1 MKLKVIFVTFN
12 VLVLLSFLFVFL
24 MPALFL
30 GWEYSGIFWSENWY
44 LAVLFIVVLAILNVY
59 FGRNWRLFSALEDE
73 DWDAVI
79 SVIESRIYQRGRIS
93 NGNIRLLVNAYVVS
107 SRSER
112 IWDLETH
119 LREKRPAALR
129 RNVLLF
135 GIPHLLSNDGAE
147 MARFYGEFVEGKGGD
162 VNDWVRWSYA
172 FALMLDQRF
181 DEARSI
187 LEDLATR
194 LKPGLIAG
202 TSAYLLDAYAG
213 SSPPPTEVVK
223 GARERITQ
231 GLSRRE
237 WDKRLERAQSELH
250 VLVLSKLLRD
260 VREWLYD
267 PPAGSGRSPA
277 GGEIVDAEATLPGES

>member
-1 MKLKVIFVTFN
+1 VKLKVIFVTFN
-12 VLVLLSFLFVFL
+12 VLVLLSFLFVFF

-59 FGRNWRLFSALEDE
+59 FGRNWRLFSALEAE

-79 SVIESRIYQRGRIS
+79 SVIESRIYRHQRIS
-93 NGNIRLLVNAYVVS
+93 NGNVGLLVNAYVVS
-107 SRSER
+107 SRSDR
-112 IWDLETH
+112 IRDLEAY

-147 MARFYGEFVEGKGGD
+147 MARFYGEFVEQSGSRT
-162 VNDWVRWSYA
+162 NEWVRWSYA

-181 DEARSI
+181 DEARGI

-194 LKPGLIAG
+194 LKPGLIPA

-213 SSPPPTEVVK
+213 TAPPPTEVVSRT
-223 GARERITQ
+223 RERIREA
-231 GLSRRE
+231 LSPRE
-237 WDKRLERAQSELH
+237 WDKQVERAQGELH

-260 VREWLYD
+260 VRAWLYD
-267 PPAGSGRSPA
+267 APTGSTGSLIDGAAGPDGSIDT
-277 GGEIVDAEATLPGES
+277 ET